1 MGPEGFEEF
10 SPELGEDEL
19 NSLVHGIAPPVALTG
34 ATGFV
39 GSHVLDALRAAGVP
53 RRVLVRQVRRLPA
66 GSPGEESVVEGS
78 LEDGAALRALVRE
91 AGTVLHV
98 AGVVRAGRGA
108 DFVRANVGG
117 TARLLDAMAA
127 AAPGARVVYVSSLA
141 AAGPSTVPAGRPPD
155 QLPAPVSAY
164 GRSKLGGEEH
174 VRGWS
179 GPWVILRPP
188 AIYGPRDRD
197 VLQFFRLAARGVV
210 PLPAGERWVTVAH
223 VTDVVRAVL
232 AAGSRG
238 TNLVLHVGEPFPQRL
253 DELIATLARAGEV
266 SKPRVLSVPGLLL
279 RAAGRAGDA
288 LQRLGARGVAMTS
301 DKVGELLARHWT
313 AATAASLAALGL
325 AGFVPFERGARATWA
340 WYRRQGLVPRGT
352 IRAA

>member
-19 NSLVHGIAPPVALTG
+19 NSLVRGFAPPVALTG

-39 GSHVLDALRAAGVP
+39 GSHILDALRAAGVP
-53 RRVLVRQVRRLPA
+53 RRVLVRGGGRGAGGPLPA
-66 GSPGEESVVEGS
+66 EEVVEGS

-91 AGTVLHV
+91 AGAVVHV
-98 AGVVRAGRGA
+98 AGLVRAARAA
-108 DFVRANVGG
+108 DFERANAAG
-117 TARLLDAMAA
+117 TARLLGAMAE
-127 AAPGARVVYVSSLA
+127 AAPGARLIYVSSLA
-141 AAGPSTVPAGRPPD
+141 AAGPSPVIEGRAPD
-155 QLPAPVSAY
+155 DPPAPVSAY
-164 GRSKLGGEEH
+164 GRSKLRGEGY

-179 GPWVILRPP
+179 GPWVVLRPP

-197 VLQFFRLAARGVV
+197 VLQFFRLAARGMV

-223 VTDVVRAVL
+223 VTDVARAVL

-238 TNLVLHVGEPFPQRL
+238 TNLVLHLGEPFPQRL
-253 DELIATLARAGEV
+253 DELIAALAQAGGV
-266 SKPRVLSVPGLLL
+266 PRPRMPAVPAVVL
-279 RAAGRAGDA
+279 RAAGLAGDA
-288 LQRLGARGVAMTS
+288 LQWLGARGVAMTS
-301 DKVGELLARHWT
+301 DKAGELLARHWT

-325 AGFVPFERGARATWA
+325 AGFVPFAYGARSTWA
-340 WYRRQGLVPRGT
+340 WYRQHGWVRRGI